1 MTTSLTFL
9 ARRIVLAAK
18 TSPRSASFFKCMS
31 SSNEKLPL
39 PPEEY
44 VDGHLKTDQLEFLD
58 DMIAKTVEIEETM
71 EALKETYGKK
81 KHAYT
86 NVGFMESA
94 EIDRLFETAASQKE
108 DLSEKISLLKEVM
121 QEAKRT
127 FAVDAPDGLP
137 DARIK
142 EEMAEINHI
151 IQDAAEHEDRDK
163 IEYQHKMDNAVRK
176 DRARDPEHDW

>member
-1 MTTSLTFL
+1 MKASLMLL
-9 ARRIVLAAK
+9 ARRSLLVAK
-18 TSPRSASFFKCMS
+18 TSPRSTTFFKCMS
-31 SSNEKLPL
+31 SSSEKLPL

-44 VDGHLKTDQLEFLD
+44 VNGHLKTDQLEFLD

-71 EALKETYGKK
+71 EALKDTYGKK

-86 NVGFMESA
+86 NVGWMESS
-94 EIDRLFETAASQKE
+94 EIDRLFETAATQKE
-108 DLSEKISLLKEVM
+108 DLSQKIASLKAM
-121 QEAKRT
+121 MKQAKGT

-142 EEMAEINHI
+142 EEMAEINNI
-151 IQDAAEHEDRDK
+151 IQDAAEHEDKDK
-163 IEYQHKMDNAVRK
+163 IEYQHKMDDAVRK